1 LSLYLYRYW
10 CYSIRRDRS
19 DGVASHLHIP
29 GTTGRD
35 KKHSSAPL
43 LNAHTA
49 PVLFRISSER
59 RAAYVLKVHLCGA
72 KNKKHLWATFLYLNK
87 ECLLHKTKT
96 NDSAWSSYIFK
107 CVWRCPFIFK
117 CMYVCVYICKS
128 RMCVY
133 G

>member
-1 LSLYLYRYW
+1 MSLYLYRYW
-10 CYSIRRDRS
+10 CYSVRRDRS

-43 LNAHTA
+43 LHAHTA
-49 PVLFRISSER
+49 PALFRISSER

-87 ECLLHKTKT
+87 ECLLHKTKK

-107 CVWRCPFIFK
+107 CVCVEMSLYFQ
-117 CMYVCVYICKS
+117 MYVCVYICKR